1 MTQLKLTIWVAALY
15 LGVSLLAN
23 IVNAEDEPFR
33 PEVGKF
39 PPLEKA
45 HSYRGELVFVDHAN
59 RRGSIRVQTEGMFFR
74 NEPQPFAM
82 LPYGIIRYHG
92 APADLRDIPLGTVL
106 HVRSFLPPDPKF
118 SVVPVL
124 PVNNKDRPANYQGG
138 GGAAPAE
145 NHVLLLEDEPSHC
158 QREGKV
164 WKLKEL
170 EIKNNEGT
178 IVASREPKTG
188 ADGADGEE
196 TMTFNAASRI
206 WRDRESLKV
215 IDLINEGIWPASGKK
230 SLDDQAVLLGIAWK
244 PTPDGVY
251 NRFHISDIWL
261 DDTAMQRASVTQT
274 ETHKDFIRSRWM
286 PAKVDT
292 VKYGEFGNAEVT
304 ATLFGGMDASLY
316 ADFQKDSKALMNAS
330 TTELKHAHGP
340 YGPAHM
346 AIEGRVLEVARDEGE
361 VPLGSSGIQIRM
373 KIDMVL
379 EGFRPGRTVRV
390 RPKNWPKVQVPREEW
405 LPMSFSIEERF
416 PTPAIYPKYGR

>member
-1 MTQLKLTIWVAALY
+1 
-15 LGVSLLAN
+15 
-23 IVNAEDEPFR
+23 
-33 PEVGKF
+33 
-39 PPLEKA
+39 
-45 HSYRGELVFVDHAN
+45 
-59 RRGSIRVQTEGMFFR
+59 
-74 NEPQPFAM
+74 
-82 LPYGIIRYHG
+82 
-92 APADLRDIPLGTVL
+92 
-106 HVRSFLPPDPKF
+106 
-118 SVVPVL
+118 
-124 PVNNKDRPANYQGG
+124 
-138 GGAAPAE
+138 
-145 NHVLLLEDEPSHC
+145 
-158 QREGKV
+158 
-164 WKLKEL
+164 
-170 EIKNNEGT
+170 
-178 IVASREPKTG
+178 
-188 ADGADGEE
+188 
-196 TMTFNAASRI
+196 MTFDAATRI

-215 IDLINEGIWPASGKK
+215 IDVINEGIWPASGKK

-261 DDTAMQRASVTQT
+261 DDTAMQRASDTQT

-416 PTPAIYPKYGR
+416 PTPAIFPKYGR